1 MVLLGLLS
9 CACFFFDSMATAV
22 NIPKRKTVD
31 VWVYDDAT
39 NPWDGK
45 VVEVAADAQESLDAI
60 QDFLI
65 TSTHRI
71 RDNDNMDLASLA
83 SIETALY
90 EHFYTLVE
98 LAKDAHHAST
108 SATADRIFELNASM
122 QELLTLVSLQRKSA
136 GGGATTTDPY
146 ALSDA
151 FLDMYDELVDAGYSS
166 SAFDTWI
173 QLAASEASPGAAYE
187 AIASYMLFQPQVP
200 TSLFPLDLSAALNM
214 LDRAGTASATVLRT
228 IIRLA
233 VFQNETS
240 STADSLLRTH
250 AATNFLARTVL
261 AARLEANT
269 TNGLA
274 TDSDPCEEA
283 AAYYYTSAED
293 SVHDMVDAGGEKGT
307 RTRLAPIGNP
317 EAVHRLGE
325 MHFFGDAQAGLPAN
339 PAEALRH
346 FEEAAANGVAHSLAN
361 LGLMYANGMGVEA
374 NPERAVQYFQ
384 QAADQGNA
392 FAGTGVNQNNSLA
405 FYHFLIAANES
416 DSRQAYFNLGIMHYK
431 GLGTPRSCPLA
442 VEAFRQVAWRAGHF
456 DDALLSPE
464 LGHEAYTRRD
474 YPRALL
480 HYSIWALV
488 GVPQAACNAGFLLD
502 HVHTQPFDTTPPLQL
517 AKSLYESAKADPE
530 ALRKL
535 GHCHRDG
542 WAHAEALYS
551 AGMLYTTRG
560 DWDKARQAWNVCR
573 SHEFPTN
580 IPCIL
585 PALALDMW
593 TGLAWMWTSLHDVIV
608 VYSI

>member
-1 MVLLGLLS
+1 MYEPMVRLS
-9 CACFFFDSMATAV
+9 ETWMGMHAEDML
-22 NIPKRKTVD
+22 D
-31 VWVYDDAT
+31 VPANGMDA
-39 NPWDGK
+39 
-45 VVEVAADAQESLDAI
+45 LDYV
-60 QDFLI
+60 
-65 TSTHRI
+65 R
-71 RDNDNMDLASLA
+71 SLA
-83 SIETALY
+83 L
-90 EHFYTLVE
+90 
-98 LAKDAHHAST
+98 
-108 SATADRIFELNASM
+108 
-122 QELLTLVSLQRKSA
+122 
-136 GGGATTTDPY
+136 G
-146 ALSDA
+146 
-151 FLDMYDELVDAGYSS
+151 
-166 SAFDTWI
+166 
-173 QLAASEASPGAAYE
+173 
-187 AIASYMLFQPQVP
+187 
-200 TSLFPLDLSAALNM
+200 
-214 LDRAGTASATVLRT
+214 
-228 IIRLA
+228 
-233 VFQNETS
+233 
-240 STADSLLRTH
+240 
-250 AATNFLARTVL
+250 
-261 AARLEANT
+261 
-269 TNGLA
+269 
-274 TDSDPCEEA
+274 
-283 AAYYYTSAED
+283 
-293 SVHDMVDAGGEKGT
+293 
-307 RTRLAPIGNP
+307 GNP

-405 FYHFLIAANES
+405 FYHFSIAANES

-442 VEAFRQVAWRAGHF
+442 VQAFRHVAWRAGHF

-542 WAHAEALYS
+542 WAHACTTNATAALEYDLYMGYPRYYAQAGTLHDSEALYS

-560 DWDKARQAWNVCR
+560 DWDKAHQAWNVCR

-593 TGLAWMWTSLHDVIV
+593 TGLAWMWTSLHDAIV

>member
-1 MVLLGLLS
+1 
-9 CACFFFDSMATAV
+9 
-22 NIPKRKTVD
+22 
-31 VWVYDDAT
+31 
-39 NPWDGK
+39 
-45 VVEVAADAQESLDAI
+45 
-60 QDFLI
+60 
-65 TSTHRI
+65 
-71 RDNDNMDLASLA
+71 
-83 SIETALY
+83 
-90 EHFYTLVE
+90 
-98 LAKDAHHAST
+98 
-108 SATADRIFELNASM
+108 
-122 QELLTLVSLQRKSA
+122 
-136 GGGATTTDPY
+136 
-146 ALSDA
+146 
-151 FLDMYDELVDAGYSS
+151 
-166 SAFDTWI
+166 
-173 QLAASEASPGAAYE
+173 
-187 AIASYMLFQPQVP
+187 
-200 TSLFPLDLSAALNM
+200 
-214 LDRAGTASATVLRT
+214 
-228 IIRLA
+228 
-233 VFQNETS
+233 
-240 STADSLLRTH
+240 
-250 AATNFLARTVL
+250 
-261 AARLEANT
+261 
-269 TNGLA
+269 
-274 TDSDPCEEA
+274 
-283 AAYYYTSAED
+283 
-293 SVHDMVDAGGEKGT
+293 
-307 RTRLAPIGNP
+307 
-317 EAVHRLGE
+317 
-325 MHFFGDAQAGLPAN
+325 
-339 PAEALRH
+339 
-346 FEEAAANGVAHSLAN
+346 
-361 LGLMYANGMGVEA
+361 
-374 NPERAVQYFQ
+374 
-384 QAADQGNA
+384 
-392 FAGTGVNQNNSLA
+392 
-405 FYHFLIAANES
+405 
-416 DSRQAYFNLGIMHYK
+416 MHYK

>member
-122 QELLTLVSLQRKSA
+122 QELLTLVSLQRKA
-136 GGGATTTDPY
+136 TGGGATTTDPY

-240 STADSLLRTH
+240 SAADSLLRTH

-283 AAYYYTSAED
+283 AA
-293 SVHDMVDAGGEKGT
+293 
-307 RTRLAPIGNP
+307 GNP

-405 FYHFLIAANES
+405 FYHFSIAANES

-442 VEAFRQVAWRAGHF
+442 VQAFRQVAWRAGHF

-502 HVHTQPFDTTPPLQL
+502 HVHTQPFDTTPSLQL

-535 GHCHRDG
+535 GFIHGGYPRYYAQAGTLHDS
-542 WAHAEALYS
+542 EALYS

-560 DWDKARQAWNVCR
+560 DWDKAHQAWNVCR

-593 TGLAWMWTSLHDVIV
+593 TGLAWMWTSLHDAIV
-608 VYSI
+608 MYSI